1 MPIGD
6 YALLSDCRSAALVS
20 RAGSVDWL
28 CFPRFDAPAVFCRLL
43 DRDGGH
49 FAIGPAGDFTVNRA
63 YVDQTMAL
71 ETTFATST
79 GTAVLTDAMAV
90 GPNDRGHDLG
100 AGSPGVLLRRL
111 VGTDGD
117 VEVEVTYAPRPEYG
131 LIHPILDVIP
141 GAVTARGGAERLLLS
156 GPDDWRVDGA
166 TASAR
171 LHVTAGQ
178 TVSFAL
184 AHGRMSEPPLAAWD
198 GDEIAARLEDTLE
211 GGEAVIAGVAAKP
224 AQAVGS

>member
-1 MPIGD
+1 MF
-6 YALLSDCRSAALVS
+6 A
-20 RAGSVDWL
+20 
-28 CFPRFDAPAVFCRLL
+28 RLL

-49 FAIGPAGDFTVNRA
+49 FAIGPVGDFTVSRA
-63 YVDQTMAL
+63 YADQTMAL
-71 ETTFATST
+71 ETTFGTPT
-79 GTAVLTDAMAV
+79 GTAVLIDAMAV

-111 VGTDGD
+111 VGTDGELD
-117 VEVEVTYAPRPEYG
+117 VEVSYAPRPEYG
-131 LIHPILDVIP
+131 LIHPILEVIP
-141 GAVTARGGAERLLLS
+141 GGVTARGGADRLLLS
-156 GPDDWRVDGA
+156 GPAAWRVDGA

-178 TVSFAL
+178 TVSFAM

-211 GGEAVIAGVAAKP
+211 GGEAVISGVAAKP
-224 AQAVGS
+224 TQAVGS

>member
-1 MPIGD
+1 MATDAHRWTHPARTHARTKGP
-6 YALLSDCRSAALVS
+6 AAS
-20 RAGSVDWL
+20 
-28 CFPRFDAPAVFCRLL
+28 PAVFARLP

-49 FAIGPAGDFTVNRA
+49 FAIGPVGDFTVSRA
-63 YVDQTMAL
+63 YADQTMAL

-111 VGTDGD
+111 VGTEGD

>member
-1 MPIGD
+1 M
-6 YALLSDCRSAALVS
+6 YKRQALK
-20 RAGSVDWL
+20 
-28 CFPRFDAPAVFCRLL
+28 
-43 DRDGGH
+43 
-49 FAIGPAGDFTVNRA
+49 
-63 YVDQTMAL
+63 
-71 ETTFATST
+71 
-79 GTAVLTDAMAV
+79 
-90 GPNDRGHDLG
+90 
-100 AGSPGVLLRRL
+100 SPGGRIAKCPPSGSRTRANTAGPSKRGKQSQSTEPARL
-111 VGTDGD
+111 TS
-117 VEVEVTYAPRPEYG
+117 A
-131 LIHPILDVIP
+131 
-141 GAVTARGGAERLLLS
+141 AERLLLS